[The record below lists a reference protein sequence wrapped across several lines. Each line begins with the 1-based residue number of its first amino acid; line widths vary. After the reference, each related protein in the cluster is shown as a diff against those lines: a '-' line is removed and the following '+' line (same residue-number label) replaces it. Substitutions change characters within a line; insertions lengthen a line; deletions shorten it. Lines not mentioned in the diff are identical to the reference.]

1 MVFQDPYG
9 SVDPRR
15 KVGWTVAEPL
25 AALEAGIGAAERS
38 TRVAEALESVR
49 LRPPDADKFPHE
61 FSGGQRQRIAIAR
74 ALVTRPDLIVADEA
88 VLALAVSVQSPVT
101 PLYMDLREHSGI
113 SYPFI

>member
-9 SVDPRR
+9 SLDPRR

-49 LRPPDADKFPHE
+49 LRPQDADQFPHE
-61 FSGGQRQRIAIAR
+61 FSGGQRQRIAIPR
-74 ALVTRPDLIVADEA
+74 ALVTRSEERRVGHECG
-88 VLALAVSVQSPVT
+88 STGGYRWSP
-101 PLYMDLREHSGI
+101 YS
-113 SYPFI
+113 

>member
-1 MVFQDPYG
+1 MGFQDPYG
-9 SVDPRR
+9 SLGPRR

-49 LRPPDADKFPHE
+49 LRPQDADKFPHE

-74 ALVTRPDLIVADEA
+74 ALVTRPALL
-88 VLALAVSVQSPVT
+88 LAYHAVSALEFPVQAPV
-101 PLYMDLREHSGI
+101 LSHFLV
-113 SYPFI
+113 